1 MNILGE
7 LLELVFGWWRRFY
20 ACLLL
25 SLAISGLVLWL
36 VPSRSWSVTISIVVV
51 VIGIVAGVVWE
62 RRSS

>member
-1 MNILGE
+1 MNVLGE

-25 SLAISGLVLWL
+25 SLAIGGLVLSL
-36 VPSRSWSVTISIVVV
+36 VSSRSVSISISIAVVV
-51 VIGIVAGVVWE
+51 TGIVAGVIWE

>member
-1 MNILGE
+1 MNIPGE
-7 LLELVFGWWRRFY
+7 LLELLFGWWRRFY

-25 SLAISGLVLWL
+25 SIAISGLVLWL
-36 VPSRSWSVTISIVVV
+36 VPSRSWSITIAIVVI